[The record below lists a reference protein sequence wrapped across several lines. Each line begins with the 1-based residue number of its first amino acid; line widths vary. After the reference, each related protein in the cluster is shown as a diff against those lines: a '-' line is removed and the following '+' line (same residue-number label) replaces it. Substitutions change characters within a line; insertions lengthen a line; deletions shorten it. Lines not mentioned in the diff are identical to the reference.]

1 MVVKLKREAKS
12 LELGIQIFIIIPLT
26 VGKNVFMGSVVNNI

>member
-12 LELGIQIFIIIPLT
+12 LELGIQIFTIIPVT
-26 VGKNVFMGSVVNNI
+26 VSNNVFMGSVVNNI